1 MFTQSFRGVVCD
13 AEHLALLDLARRSLA
28 AVESP
33 LRVYPVRAAAVRVT
47 PDMDDTPSSNHAG
60 ARAPRT
66 PRSRIAGTGKYVP
79 AQVRSNADLE
89 RMVDTS
95 DAWIVERTGIRERR
109 VAAEGELTS
118 DMAAA
123 ASRSALEAAG
133 IAATELDLIIVCTVT
148 PDMPLPSTA
157 MFVQRKIG
165 ARADCPGFDLGAAC
179 AGFLYGLSVADQ
191 FVSAGAARHVLVIG
205 VELLSRVVNWSDRG
219 TCILF
224 GDGAGAVVVSA
235 ARGDGAGILSTHL
248 FADGS
253 LAETLNIPA
262 GGSACPTT
270 LDTVRA
276 GQHLVHMVG
285 SEIFKIAVKNLS
297 SASLT
302 ALEANGLGADDV
314 AWVVPHQANLR
325 ILDVVAKRCGIPL
338 ERFFLNIERYGNT
351 SSASI
356 PIALDEAVRGGSVRS
371 GQTLLF
377 CALGGGIAWGSALV
391 RW

>member
-1 MFTQSFRGVVCD
+1 MSD
-13 AEHLALLDLARRSLA
+13 ART
-28 AVESP
+28 SP
-33 LRVYPVRAAAVRVT
+33 ANDSPVT
-47 PDMDDTPSSNHAG
+47 TG
-60 ARAPRT
+60 APPRAPRA
-66 PRSRIAGTGKYVP
+66 RIAGTGKYVP
-79 AQVRSNADLE
+79 SRIRTNADLE

-118 DMAAA
+118 DMAAEA
-123 ASRSALEAAG
+123 ARLALESAG
-133 IAATELDLIIVCTVT
+133 IRATDLDLIIVCTVT

-165 ARADCPGFDLGAAC
+165 ARPDCPGFDLAAAC

-191 FVSAGAARHVLVIG
+191 FVSSGAARHVLVVG

-235 ARGDGAGILSTHL
+235 AQEDGAGILSTHL

-253 LAETLNIPA
+253 LAEMLNIPA

-270 LDTVRA
+270 QTSVEA
-276 GQHLVHMVG
+276 GLHLVHMEG
-285 SEIFKIAVKNLS
+285 AEIFKIAVKNLS
-297 SASLT
+297 SASQT
-302 ALEANGLGADDV
+302 ALAANGLRADDV
-314 AWVVPHQANLR
+314 DWVIPHQANLR
-325 ILDVVAKRCGIPL
+325 ILDVVSKRCGIPMD
-338 ERFFLNIERYGNT
+338 RFFLNIERYGNT

-356 PIALDEAVRGGSVRS
+356 PIALDEAVRGGHVKP

-377 CALGGGIAWGSALV
+377 CALGGGIAWGSALL